1 MLQPLF
7 FAYSCGEVLKTP
19 RRQNKSLKKK
29 IKKQLIDSLTI
40 SIVIEIEELNEKPNK
55 VEKPKDAADI
65 IKEFDEIVYAKG
77 QQYNIQN
84 KYF

>member
-19 RRQNKSLKKK
+19 RRQNKSLKKNQK
-29 IKKQLIDSLTI
+29 AVDRF
-40 SIVIEIEELNEKPNK
+40 LNHQYCYRNRRAKREAQK

-65 IKEFDEIVYAKG
+65 IKEFDAILYAKR
-77 QQYNIQN
+77 QQYNIKN

>member
-1 MLQPLF
+1 M
-7 FAYSCGEVLKTP
+7 AYENINSFL
-19 RRQNKSLKKK
+19 

-65 IKEFDEIVYAKG
+65 IKEFDEILHAKR
-77 QQYNIQN
+77 
-84 KYF
+84 